1 MKNIL
6 LVSMLWISSWVE
18 AQETATDTLQELPR
32 EETEISKTLQLERAH
47 STIKCNFSDYFL
59 IE

>member
-1 MKNIL
+1 MYKNFPN
-6 LVSMLWISSWVE
+6 E
-18 AQETATDTLQELPR
+18 QEKKEKYDH
-32 EETEISKTLQLERAH
+32 AH

>member
-1 MKNIL
+1 MNEFEYKGFTY
-6 LVSMLWISSWVE
+6 SSDDSRLGDKE
-18 AQETATDTLQELPR
+18 
-32 EETEISKTLQLERAH
+32 SAH